1 MSAFRRMFVSAESVV
16 VPAQELD
23 FIPNLFPRDDAPSES
38 LPRVTVFRASDL
50 VHLQFRFVNLD
61 FVEGGADVE
70 RTLVRSRPTVPAL
83 IIVDFGAQHLFE
95 QAFFDACGDTS
106 SFVETG
112 QKTGQPTPDP
122 AGGSEPPVYPVKA
135 ILAQPSRLVFN
146 VTDERIPYT
155 EAGLLAAM
163 RMLPLNVV
171 PHAESAFAI
180 LHWQLLADR
189 LSGRSEATR
198 SGLAPLYAT
207 ARRRI
212 REWERAG
219 GVLAGGVLGA
229 AVWNPLANP
238 KRALRALDASDAALA
253 QVTSYAR
260 LRRTAAEI
268 EARFGASSAV
278 AAVVGNLADGIDIG
292 PIYTPALKPPKPR
305 KPLQTE
311 TAIELPWRLQLSPH
325 SQGAFAH
332 SVDAVEHHGRVEVWH
347 SRLGSR
353 TAAQADAPADA
364 PRVTETDP
372 ATRTVRAVWSR
383 DFEMAGQSIDGASDS
398 FPKENLGEPA
408 TPPPFRATLSV
419 HDRMQLVHLTSNH
432 HWPRAAPPW
441 TPSAVPVENL
451 MLTALGGWLASE
463 VHFPD
468 PLPPFLSIEEWRHR
482 ATMGRDQYVKV
493 VYQGVLL
500 PFGHRASLIKVTE
513 RRVKDDG
520 FATLYQRLFVVLRQ
534 PERRYLGS
542 GSGNYDNVM
551 PLRWVRILT
560 ASTPPLALP
569 KKLEELANGQIFV
582 PNIATKDTPETAVK
596 PPAGQV
602 PFHFRMVANDIDNH
616 LIEFEGPLVFAEKT
630 VFETPS
636 PLRFYAANRALRAAN
651 RELPAFD
658 MRGQRIAYAAPGDPD
673 DTTLSTVSIAFDAV
687 FDTVTAERSR
697 NFVLPVMRVAKAAVP
712 AMSAFTGQSTPQD
725 LRYADAYRANNF
737 GGSGKNE
744 GELFLELAKPDGTP
758 ATSAATMGFASQS
771 DRSGGFVSPSV
782 DVKALA
788 RRVGPVGGDLAKL
801 ATNKGSFDVGGMF
814 GPATAKLFGILP
826 LAELLPSSG
835 GPLPK
840 FVTQAVNAVVGLQQA
855 VSEARAFV
863 TGQAPQ
869 LAALGATAQQ
879 AAAVIE
885 AQATAFADAVVL
897 LAQPPHTD
905 PGLTGILDALR
916 DAVGDLHDELD
927 KPDLPLARPVLERVQ
942 ALLDRLA
949 DGLGNVAKTV
959 DLILSFYLRGAALPE
974 SINARLDWQT
984 ALEAWPPGSGN
995 SPIFRPQPDR
1005 MLRLASEIQAP
1016 LGGGAPTALI
1026 SCSLPPFDL
1035 VLMGDAEF
1043 IIIRV
1048 VVMEFSVRPGRK
1060 PDVNVKLDD
1069 NARPNGRP
1077 GIEFRGPLAFVETL
1091 KELIPFDGFSDP
1103 PYLDIS
1109 TSGLKAGYDLAIPD
1123 FAVGIFALTN
1133 IHLGAE
1139 LVVPFIGES
1148 LEFRFFFA
1156 TREDPFRVQVAF
1168 FAGGGFFAITVSP
1181 KGLKVIEAAFEFG
1194 AAVQMDF
1201 VVASGSLSVM
1211 AGIYFRLEVTAGTQ
1225 SVELTGYFRARGEV
1239 DVLGLISA
1247 CIELYLELSY
1257 RSIGGASKAVGKA
1270 SISIEVSV
1278 CFLSFSVSVS
1288 CEKQFAGS
1296 SGDPTFVDMMG
1307 PYTDAIGAAHDPW
1320 SDYCAAFAVE
1330 AV

>member
-1 MSAFRRMFVSAESVV
+1 MPPDTRFTNAFRRVFASAESVV
-16 VPAQELD
+16 VPVEELD
-23 FIPNLFPRDDAPSES
+23 LIANLLPPDDTPSES
-38 LPRVTVFRASDL
+38 LPRVTVFRARDL
-50 VHLQFRFVNLD
+50 VHVKFRFVNLEL
-61 FVEGGADVE
+61 VEGGADAE
-70 RTLVRSRPTVPAL
+70 RTLIRSRRTVPAL
-83 IIVDFGAQHLFE
+83 LIADFGAQHLFE
-95 QAFFDACGDTS
+95 QAFFDASGDTS
-106 SFVETG
+106 SFVEKG
-112 QKTGQPTPDP
+112 KTTPDP

-135 ILAQPSRLVFN
+135 ILARPSRLVFK

-198 SGLAPLYAT
+198 SGLARLYAT

-212 REWERAG
+212 RERERAG

-229 AVWNPLANP
+229 AVWNPLARP
-238 KRALRALDASDAALA
+238 KQALRAVDASGAALA

-292 PIYTPALKPPKPR
+292 PIYNPALKPPKPR

-332 SVDAVEHHGRVEVWH
+332 SVDAVEHDGRVEVWH

-372 ATRTVRAVWSR
+372 ATRTVRAVWTR
-383 DFEMAGQSIDGASDS
+383 DFGLPGHSPEGMGATLPTD
-398 FPKENLGEPA
+398 EDLGDPN
-408 TPPPFRATLSV
+408 TLPPFRATLSIR
-419 HDRMQLVHLTSNH
+419 DRMQLVHLTSNH
-432 HWPRAAPPW
+432 HFPKAPAPSW
-441 TPSAVPVENL
+441 TPTAVPVENL
-451 MLTALGGWLASE
+451 MLTAIGGWLSSE

-468 PLPPFLSIEEWRHR
+468 ALPKDLSIEEWRHR
-482 ATMGRDQYVKV
+482 ATMGRDQFVKV

-513 RRVKDDG
+513 RRVKADG

-534 PERRYLGS
+534 PERRYLTS
-542 GSGNYDNVM
+542 GSASYDNVM

-569 KKLEELANGQIFV
+569 KKLEPLASGQIFV
-582 PNIATKDTPETAVK
+582 PEIATSDTVGAAEQ

-616 LIEFEGPLVFAEKT
+616 LIEFEGPLVFVEKT
-630 VFETPS
+630 VFETARS
-636 PLRFYAANRALRAAN
+636 TRQLARLAAN
-651 RELPAFD
+651 RELPAFA
-658 MRGQRIAYAAPGDPD
+658 MRGQRIAYAAPGDAD

-725 LRYADAYRANNF
+725 LRYADAYRASNF

-814 GPATAKLFGILP
+814 GLDAAKLFGILP
-826 LAELLPSSG
+826 LADLLPSSG

-879 AAAVIE
+879 AAADIE

-905 PGLTGILDALR
+905 PGLAGILDALR
-916 DAVGDLHDELD
+916 DAVVDLRDELD

-949 DGLGNVAKTV
+949 DVLGDVAKTV
-959 DLILSFYLRGAALPE
+959 GLILSFYRGAALPE
-974 SINARLDWQT
+974 SVNARLDWQT
-984 ALEAWPPGSGN
+984 ELEAWPPGSGN
-995 SPIFRPQPDR
+995 SAIFRPQDDR
-1005 MLRLASEIQAP
+1005 MLRLTSEIQAP

-1026 SCSLPPFDL
+1026 SCSLPPFEL

-1069 NARPNGRP
+1069 AK
-1077 GIEFRGPLAFVETL
+1077 GIEFAGPLAFVETL

-1194 AAVQMDF
+1194 AAVQMSF

-1211 AGIYFRLEVTAGTQ
+1211 AGIYFKLEVTAGTE

-1307 PYTDAIGAAHDPW
+1307 PYMDAIGAAHDPW
-1320 SDYCAAFAVE
+1320 SDYCGAFAVE